1 MSAQD
6 CSCNDKVCLYESIK
20 SQLTST
26 YNADNLLFGFFTKI
40 PFYGSVNI
48 SSAVNLSF
56 QFVNGRPTSW
66 YNEEITW
73 THFWYPYSSTG
84 ALRTLFPWTFRGAV
98 ASNSYSK
105 TLDLAVS
112 ISCVSNTMNPV
123 TLKTSLNDLYSSILQ
138 WVSLLRQS
146 LQLAVSGQD
155 CSCYDNVCLY
165 EAIKSQLTSTYNADN
180 LLFSFF
186 TKIPFYGSVNISS
199 AVNLAFKFVNGTSW
213 YNEVITWTHFWYPYS
228 STGVLRKLFPSIFR
242 GAMDPW
248 SALPVVAEIASNNY
262 FVKLNVTVSISCLSN
277 TTDSEA
283 LISSLNSL

>member
-1 MSAQD
+1 MHNSIHALKITIKCTYYTYTCIPKIAQLAHLTRHHEITPPRLPRKPTPRVMFVLTTLAVVLLALHAWAVSAQD

-56 QFVNGRPTSW
+56 QFVNGTSW

-84 ALRTLFPWTFRGAV
+84 ALRALFPWTFRGAV

-155 CSCYDNVCLY
+155 CMF
-165 EAIKSQLTSTYNADN
+165 
-180 LLFSFF
+180 LL
-186 TKIPFYGSVNISS
+186 
-199 AVNLAFKFVNGTSW
+199 
-213 YNEVITWTHFWYPYS
+213 
-228 STGVLRKLFPSIFR
+228 R
-242 GAMDPW
+242 
-248 SALPVVAEIASNNY
+248 
-262 FVKLNVTVSISCLSN
+262 
-277 TTDSEA
+277 
-283 LISSLNSL
+283 